1 MTGEVR
7 LLQGEPKAD
16 QWSGKD
22 TKIPPI
28 NEGQKIS
35 GSWS

>member
-1 MTGEVR
+1 MTGEER
-7 LLQGEPKAD
+7 LQGGAKVD

-35 GSWS
+35 GS